1 MRSHGTWRQDQGL
14 GTPGVSTL
22 CLLFISAE
30 FTFHI
35 MWLGKI
41 SRQDDDLD
49 DRLIDNCSSR
59 TCLSIARLARRLW
72 SWRADPDVDMAAALA
87 QFLYSYSASEL
98 CDSVLEHLRSP
109 LQHFVDGETLSS
121 YYERLRRDVKLY
133 CFTAFYRMV
142 QRATALN
149 VHIVCVPFPRACPLT
164 FSTP

>member
-1 MRSHGTWRQDQGL
+1 VRSHGTWRQDQGH
-14 GTPGVSTL
+14 GTPGVGTL

-41 SRQDDDLD
+41 SRHDDDLD
-49 DRLIDNCSSR
+49 DRLIDTCPSR
-59 TCLSIARLARRLW
+59 TCLSIVRLARRLW
-72 SWRADPDVDMAAALA
+72 SWRADPEVDKVALVE
-87 QFLYSYSASEL
+87 FLYSNSASEL

-133 CFTAFYRMV
+133 CFTAFHRMV
-142 QRATALN
+142 QGLTALN
-149 VHIVCVPFPRACPLT
+149 VHIVCVPTPRACPVT
-164 FSTP
+164 SSTP